1 MKNLFVLL
9 LLSSFFV
16 HAQKNVEIDHFF
28 QMGKMSEINA
38 NYPEALKNY
47 HKILLIDELNTK
59 AYQKISHIHS
69 LIQNYDS
76 AFYYIDFALAIETN
90 EYFYQT
96 KANYHQDL
104 GEHQLAIHYYNKALK
119 INPNLT
125 NVYLQRGFC
134 YLTNNQ
140 IDNAL
145 KDFAIAWQINSEEAK
160 AYTNMNIQMGLL
172 PNANQ
177 MCKFCENQP
186 LHIVKAIENLFC
198 SI

>member
-9 LLSSFFV
+9 LVSSFSV
-16 HAQKNVEIDHFF
+16 HAQKNIEIDHFF

-90 EYFYQT
+90 DFFYQT
-96 KANYHQDL
+96 KANYQHFQ
-104 GEHQLAIHYYNKALK
+104 N
-119 INPNLT
+119 
-125 NVYLQRGFC
+125 R
-134 YLTNNQ
+134 
-140 IDNAL
+140 
-145 KDFAIAWQINSEEAK
+145 
-160 AYTNMNIQMGLL
+160 
-172 PNANQ
+172 
-177 MCKFCENQP
+177 
-186 LHIVKAIENLFC
+186 
-198 SI
+198 